1 VDADARTRSLV
12 RRPGAPRL
20 AVIGGGVVATHALPT
35 AGEVVIGR
43 DPGCDVRIDDPSLS
57 RRHVRLRLADGMTI
71 EDLGSS
77 NGTFVAGRRLDPGV
91 PRSLTTDEIV
101 TIGGVGIVVQRH
113 APLAPQRTL
122 WGHGYFELRLAE
134 ECTRAQRVG
143 TTFGLL
149 RVRSVERDAA
159 QRVSGAVRDID
170 VVGTYAPH
178 EWEVL
183 LLDVSPA
190 AAADLADAIRAAI
203 PGAAVGLAMFPA
215 DGRDAWSLGSCAAA
229 RLAGKPR
236 PGAGASRPAPAP
248 GPGKP
253 EPRRVAP
260 ALAVLG
266 PMQGVV
272 ALADRVALGNI
283 SVLIVGEAG
292 VGKEVLAEHIH
303 ARSPRSAHPLVK
315 LNCAATPEP
324 LLESELFGHE
334 KGAFTGA
341 AVSRPGL
348 LEQADGGTV
357 FLDEIG
363 ELPPAIQVKLL
374 RVLEQRQILRV
385 GALKPRA
392 IDVRF
397 LAATH
402 RDLPVAIAAG
412 RFREDLYFRVAGVTL
427 RVPPLRE
434 RPDEILPLAERFAE
448 RAAAGLSR
456 PTPAI
461 SPAARELLLGY
472 RWPGNVRELRNMIE
486 RATLLCDKAIDVG
499 QLPDDRMSRPAVAA
513 PQPSGPGEVRVQA
526 DALERQ
532 AIESALARSGGNQTA
547 AARELG
553 ISRRTLTSK
562 LDQHGLDRPR
572 KRRQR

>member
-1 VDADARTRSLV
+1 M
-12 RRPGAPRL
+12 
-20 AVIGGGVVATHALPT
+20 VASHALPPT
-35 AGEVVIGR
+35 GEIVIGR

-57 RRHVRLRLADGMTI
+57 RRHVRLRLADGITV

-77 NGTFVAGRRLDPGV
+77 NGTFVAGLRLKPGV
-91 PRSLTTDEIV
+91 PRPLAADEIV
-101 TIGGVGIVVQRH
+101 TIGGVGLVVQQH
-113 APLAPQRTL
+113 APIAPQRTL

-134 ECTRAQRVG
+134 ECTRAARGG
-143 TTFGLL
+143 TAFGLL

-159 QRVSGAVRDID
+159 QRVSAAVRDID
-170 VVGTYAPH
+170 VVGTYGPH

-190 AAADLADAIRAAI
+190 TAADLADRIRGAI
-203 PGAAVGLAMFPA
+203 PGAAVGLAVFPA

-229 RLAGKPR
+229 RIPGKPR
-236 PGAGASRPAPAP
+236 RVSGARPAPEPP
-248 GPGKP
+248 GPAGS
-253 EPRRVAP
+253 RRVALP
-260 ALAVLG
+260 FALG

-272 ALADRVALGNI
+272 ALADRIAVGNI
-283 SVLIVGEAG
+283 SVLIVGETG
-292 VGKEVLAEHIH
+292 VGKEVLADHIH
-303 ARSPRSAHPLVK
+303 ARSPRSARPLVK
-315 LNCAATPEP
+315 LNCAAMPEP
-324 LLESELFGHE
+324 QLDGELFGHE

-348 LEQADGGTV
+348 IEQAEGGSV

-374 RVLEQRQILRV
+374 RVLEQREILRI

-412 RFREDLYFRVAGVTL
+412 RFREDLYFRIAGVTL
-427 RVPPLRE
+427 QIPPLRE
-434 RPDEILPLAERFAE
+434 RPDEILALAERFAV
-448 RAAAGLSR
+448 RAAAALSR
-456 PTPAI
+456 PAPAI
-461 SPAARELLLGY
+461 SPAARELLRGY
-472 RWPGNVRELRNMIE
+472 RWPGNVRELRNVIE
-486 RATLLCDKAIDVG
+486 RATSLCDGTIDVG

-513 PQPSGPGEVRVQA
+513 TVEPSGQGEVGVQA
-526 DALERQ
+526 DARERQ
-532 AIESALARSGGNQTA
+532 AIESALARTGGNQTA

-572 KRRQR
+572 RRRQR

>member
-1 VDADARTRSLV
+1 M

-20 AVIGGGVVATHALPT
+20 TVIGGGVVATHALPF
-35 AGEVVIGR
+35 AGEIVIGR
-43 DPGCDVRIDDPSLS
+43 DAGCDVRIDDPSLS
-57 RRHVRLRLADGMTI
+57 RRHVRLQIADRITI

-77 NGTFVAGRRLDPGV
+77 NGTFVAGRRLKPGV
-91 PRSLTTDEIV
+91 PRPLAADEIV

-113 APLAPQRTL
+113 APIATQRTL

-134 ECTRAQRVG
+134 ECTRAARAG
-143 TTFGLL
+143 TAFGLL

-159 QRVSGAVRDID
+159 QRVSAAVRDID

-190 AAADLADAIRAAI
+190 TAADLADRIRGAI

-215 DGRDAWSLGSCAAA
+215 DGRDAWSLGSCAEA
-229 RLAGKPR
+229 RLPGKPR
-236 PGAGASRPAPAP
+236 RVTGARPAPEPPVPAESRRAP
-248 GPGKP
+248 LPF
-253 EPRRVAP
+253 A
-260 ALAVLG
+260 LG

-272 ALADRVALGNI
+272 ALADRVAVGNI
-283 SVLIVGEAG
+283 SVLIVGETG
-292 VGKEVLAEHIH
+292 VGKEVLADHIH
-303 ARSPRSAHPLVK
+303 ARSPRAARPLVK
-315 LNCAATPEP
+315 LNCAAMPEP
-324 LLESELFGHE
+324 QLDSELFGHE

-341 AVSRPGL
+341 AASRPGL
-348 LEQADGGTV
+348 IEQAEGGSV
-357 FLDEIG
+357 FLDAIG

-374 RVLEQRQILRV
+374 RVLEQRQILRG

-412 RFREDLYFRVAGVTL
+412 RFREDLYFRIAGVTL
-427 RVPPLRE
+427 QIPPLRE
-434 RPDEILPLAERFAE
+434 RPDEILALAERFAE
-448 RAAAGLSR
+448 RAAAALSR

-461 SPAARELLLGY
+461 SSAARELLRGY
-472 RWPGNVRELRNMIE
+472 RWPGNVRELRNVIE
-486 RATLLCDKAIDVG
+486 RATQLCDGTSDVG

-513 PQPSGPGEVRVQA
+513 PPEPSGPGDVRVQA
-526 DALERQ
+526 DAVERQ
-532 AIESALARSGGNQTA
+532 AIESALARTGGNQTA

-553 ISRRTLTSK
+553 MSRRALTSK

>member
-1 VDADARTRSLV
+1 VGDARTRSLV

-20 AVIGGGVVATHALPT
+20 SVIGGGVVATHALPP

-43 DPGCDVRIDDPSLS
+43 DAGCDVRIDDPSLS
-57 RRHVRLRLADGMTI
+57 RRHVRLRITGGITI

-77 NGTFVAGRRLDPGV
+77 NGTFVAGRRLEPGV
-91 PRSLTTDEIV
+91 PRPLAANEIV
-101 TIGGVGIVVQRH
+101 TIGGVGIVIQKH

-134 ECTRAQRVG
+134 ECTRAQRAG

-149 RVRSVERDAA
+149 RVRSVEREAA
-159 QRVSGAVRDID
+159 QLVSGAVRDID

-183 LLDVSPA
+183 LLDASPA
-190 AAADLADAIRAAI
+190 AAADLADRIRGAI
-203 PGAAVGLAMFPA
+203 PGAAVGLAMYPA

-229 RLAGKPR
+229 RLPGKAQR
-236 PGAGASRPAPAP
+236 ATRAPGTAAAAAAAAAASRR
-248 GPGKP
+248 GS
-253 EPRRVAP
+253 PR
-260 ALAVLG
+260 LSSLG
-266 PMQGVV
+266 PMHGVF
-272 ALADRVALGNI
+272 ALAERVAVGNI
-283 SVLIVGEAG
+283 SVLIVGENG
-292 VGKEVLAEHIH
+292 VGKEVLADHIH
-303 ARSPRSAHPLVK
+303 ARSPRAARPLVK
-315 LNCAATPEP
+315 LNCSAMPEP

-341 AVSRPGL
+341 AASRPGL
-348 LEQADGGTV
+348 IEQAEGGTV

-363 ELPPAIQVKLL
+363 ELPPATQVKLL
-374 RVLEQRQILRV
+374 RVLEQRELMRV
-385 GALKPRA
+385 GGLKPRA

-397 LAATH
+397 VAATH

-412 RFREDLYFRVAGVTL
+412 RFREDLYFRIAGVTL
-427 RVPPLRE
+427 QIPPLRE
-434 RPDEILPLAERFAE
+434 RADEILPLAEQFAE
-448 RAAAGLSR
+448 RAAAALSR

-461 SPAARELLLGY
+461 SPAARELLRGY
-472 RWPGNVRELRNMIE
+472 RWPGNVRELRNVIE
-486 RATLLCDKAIDVG
+486 RATQLCDGTIDVG

-513 PQPSGPGEVRVQA
+513 PAEASGLGEVRVQA
-526 DALERQ
+526 DALERR
-532 AIESALARSGGNQTA
+532 AIESALAKTGGNQTA

-553 ISRRTLTSK
+553 ISRRALTSK
-562 LDQHGLDRPR
+562 LNQHGLDRPR

>member
-1 VDADARTRSLV
+1 M

-20 AVIGGGVVATHALPT
+20 TVIGGGVVASHALPA
-35 AGEVVIGR
+35 AGGIVIGR
-43 DPGCDVRIDDPSLS
+43 DAGCDVRIDDPSLS
-57 RRHVRLRLADGMTI
+57 RRHVRLQIADRITI

-77 NGTFVAGRRLDPGV
+77 NGTFVAGRRLKPGV
-91 PRSLTTDEIV
+91 PRTLAADEIV
-101 TIGGVGIVVQRH
+101 TIGGVGLVVQQH
-113 APLAPQRTL
+113 APIAPQRTL

-134 ECTRAQRVG
+134 ECTRAARG
-143 TTFGLL
+143 ATTFGLL

-159 QRVSGAVRDID
+159 QRVSAAVRDID

-190 AAADLADAIRAAI
+190 TAADLADRIRGAI
-203 PGAAVGLAMFPA
+203 PGAAVGLAVFPA

-229 RLAGKPR
+229 RIPGKPR
-236 PGAGASRPAPAP
+236 RVSGARPAPEPP
-248 GPGKP
+248 GPA
-253 EPRRVAP
+253 ESRRVAIP
-260 ALAVLG
+260 FTVG

-272 ALADRVALGNI
+272 ALADRVAVGNI
-283 SVLIVGEAG
+283 SVLIVGETG
-292 VGKEVLAEHIH
+292 VGKEVLADHIH
-303 ARSPRSAHPLVK
+303 ARSPRSARPLVK
-315 LNCAATPEP
+315 INCAAMPEP
-324 LLESELFGHE
+324 QLDSALFGHE

-341 AVSRPGL
+341 AASRPGL
-348 LEQADGGTV
+348 IEQAEGGSV

-363 ELPPAIQVKLL
+363 GLPPAIQVKLL
-374 RVLEQRQILRV
+374 RVLEQREILRV

-412 RFREDLYFRVAGVTL
+412 RFREDLYFRIAGVTL
-427 RVPPLRE
+427 QIPPLRE

-448 RAAAGLSR
+448 RAAAALSR

-461 SPAARELLLGY
+461 SPAARELLRGY
-472 RWPGNVRELRNMIE
+472 RWPGNVRELRNVIE
-486 RATLLCDKAIDVG
+486 RATSLCDGTIDVG

-513 PQPSGPGEVRVQA
+513 TVEPSGLGEVRVQA
-526 DALERQ
+526 DARERQ
-532 AIESALARSGGNQTA
+532 AIESALARTGGNQTA

-553 ISRRTLTSK
+553 ISRRTLASK

-572 KRRQR
+572 RRRQR